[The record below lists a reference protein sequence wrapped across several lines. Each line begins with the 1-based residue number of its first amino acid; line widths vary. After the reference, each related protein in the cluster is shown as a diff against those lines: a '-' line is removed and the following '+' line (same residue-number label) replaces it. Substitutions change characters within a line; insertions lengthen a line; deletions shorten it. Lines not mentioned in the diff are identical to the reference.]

1 LESSYSVCFGIKQ
14 SIAHMKIFALALLCL
29 TGFAGQ
35 QTAAPAGGADAN
47 QRKARELV
55 DQMIATLGG
64 QAYLTAQDYEMEG
77 RTGRFYHGTSEG
89 GSLIH
94 RYWQWPDKE
103 RFEFTKQRDI
113 VSIYV
118 GDKAFETTF
127 RGTRLL
133 DPDKDQDLRRFI
145 LRRHY
150 ALEIVLRQWLADPG
164 TALFYEG
171 PVLAENHSGERVTIM
186 NSKNEAVSLVIDSG
200 THLPIKKTFIIRDPQ
215 TRDRDELSEVYDN
228 WKKVQGINTPYNTL
242 VMFNG
247 ELYRQYFVSSITYN
261 NHLAASL
268 FDAGPLNFSPTK
280 R

>member
-1 LESSYSVCFGIKQ
+1 
-14 SIAHMKIFALALLCL
+14 MKIFALALLCL

-35 QTAAPAGGADAN
+35 QTAAPASGADAN